1 MCTEHLHVY
10 CMLCYYRQQVP
21 RRLGSSVGYSFTN
34 IALTIYGCMAE
45 HLLLVAKGAV
55 DSHVLATA
63 HRPHHSTPGG
73 ERAFPPILP
82 FSYSVRLSLPCL
94 RLFIQELK
102 VKVYLCLSQC
112 VSAALSIYPHLPS
125 ITLPFYHLPS
135 VSPWV
140 GEGKNLWYLWCF
152 MEKPGNRVAQNSQS
166 AHWCAWVMW
175 LQERDWNID
184 RKSNRVRE
192 YNNKKQ
198 DNSRGRK
205 E

>member
-10 CMLCYYRQQVP
+10 CMLCYRQQVP
-21 RRLGSSVGYSFTN
+21 RRPGSSVGYSFTN
-34 IALTIYGCMAE
+34 ITLTIYGCMAE
-45 HLLLVAKGAV
+45 HLLLVAKGAA

-73 ERAFPPILP
+73 ERASSP
-82 FSYSVRLSLPCL
+82 FSHSRILSASLSLSRL

-125 ITLPFYHLPS
+125 ITLPFYQLPS
-135 VSPWV
+135 VSSWV
-140 GEGKNLWYLWCF
+140 GEGKNLRYLWCF

-166 AHWCAWVMW
+166 AHRCAWVMW
-175 LQERDWNID
+175 LQERDWNTD

-192 YNNKKQ
+192 YNNRKQ